1 MPNYIWEHEETG
13 ERIEVFNSIKDMD
26 KGGQLATGDYWFLDE
41 LDPTERSQWRRCM
54 YAPAVPRASF
64 VDGIRK
70 DLNIPKRVAQLRI
83 QKAGRKDAEQ
93 AEISKE
99 IKTLER
105 RDAEGK
111 T

>member
-1 MPNYIWEHEETG
+1 MPIYVWRNDDTNETK
-13 ERIEVFNSIKDMD
+13 ETFREIKDMD
-26 KGGQLATGDYWFLDE
+26 TPPDGVDLGEEQGWY
-41 LDPTERSQWRRCM
+41 RSMQS
-54 YAPAVPRASF
+54 PAVPRASF

-70 DLNIPKRVAQLRI
+70 DLNGVKRIAQLRI
-83 QKAGRKDAEQ
+83 DKAGKRDAEQ

-111 T
+111 N

>member
-1 MPNYIWEHEETG
+1 
-13 ERIEVFNSIKDMD
+13 MD

-41 LDPTERSQWRRCM
+41 LDPAERSQWSRCM

-70 DLNIPKRVAQLRI
+70 DLNGVKRIAQLRI
-83 QKAGRKDAEQ
+83 DKAGKRDSEQ

-105 RDAEGK
+105 RDAAGK
-111 T
+111 N